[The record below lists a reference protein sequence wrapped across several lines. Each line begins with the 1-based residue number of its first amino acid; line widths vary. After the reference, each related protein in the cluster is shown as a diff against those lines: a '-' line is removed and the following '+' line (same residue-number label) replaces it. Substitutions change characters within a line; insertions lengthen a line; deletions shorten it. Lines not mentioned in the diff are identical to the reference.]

1 MKISFVLCAVT
12 FACSLARGQLPPQQ
26 AGGSA
31 KGSLR
36 VTAVVESS
44 VWLVTGPDGKQ
55 EAVVANAPDP
65 TGTFYREPAK
75 KANNKLPDRPRKSVT
90 PRLGPI
96 MHVIPR
102 GQQIDSQSE
111 VAVLYDLAT
120 PSKQFEVRSETVMK
134 NVNGSGKTERRAVN
148 LITIVVR

>member
-1 MKISFVLCAVT
+1 
-12 FACSLARGQLPPQQ
+12 
-26 AGGSA
+26 
-31 KGSLR
+31 
-36 VTAVVESS
+36 
-44 VWLVTGPDGKQ
+44 VWLVTGPDGTQ

-65 TGTFYREPAK
+65 TDTFYREPAK
-75 KANNKLPDRPRKSVT
+75 KANNKLPARPRKRAAS
-90 PRLGPI
+90 RLGPI
-96 MHVIPR
+96 MHAIPR

-134 NVNGSGKTERRAVN
+134 NVDDGGKTERRAVK